1 MFVFG
6 TCCPHGCMGR
16 RCDSREGPPQRLGRA
31 GEGGSPHQAF
41 PVSPLGSGVQKWVGW
56 GAGCP
61 RPGRGPGALV
71 SRPAAHCWFCP
82 SWGRGAGDA
91 RIWTWD
97 KPVCCCSLGRVLST
111 GSGVPRGQTELVL
124 RNPPVALPSRKTS
137 VTQQSSVGYVRLQRE
152 AAHLVWLHWHLR
164 RAGRSRVIPVRMAVA
179 PDA

>member
-16 RCDSREGPPQRLGRA
+16 PCDSREGPPQRLGRA

-41 PVSPLGSGVQKWVGW
+41 PVSPPGSGVQKWVGW
-56 GAGCP
+56 GGGP

-71 SRPAAHCWFCP
+71 SQPAAHCWFCP

-97 KPVCCCSLGRVLST
+97 KPVRAAPWVVCYPRAAECPGGSPSWFSEPPRVT
-111 GSGVPRGQTELVL
+111 
-124 RNPPVALPSRKTS
+124 LPSRKTS
-137 VTQQSSVGYVRLQRE
+137 MTPGLPWAQQAAEGVRALGV
-152 AAHLVWLHWHLR
+152 AALASAACGTLPADTCAHDR
-164 RAGRSRVIPVRMAVA
+164 GT
-179 PDA
+179 